1 MKIKFFRC
9 ILFLCSIFILQFAQ
23 AYDYGAHDN
32 LTVNALSHSQ
42 LNQYL
47 PTIGFKS
54 TKDILAFH
62 IPSMS
67 FLPPWPPCTK
77 TSITIEAWFRCG
89 TRKEDFTFLVSEN
102 KGKPNDLDRNIAR
115 YQHHFYDP
123 IKKSKTDGGYSYD
136 SVIGYLTG
144 NPSPDW
150 GLEDE
155 KEITNQNFSLKDAR
169 DYFYKGLTQTDKQD
183 RETNLALLFQS
194 LGHALYLI
202 EDMGQPQHT
211 RNDSHGGYVIFG
223 EASLYEAYTELN
235 EYPNFV
241 LKNLPFSGY
250 APVDLPNARDYWYT
264 DDKKGL
270 ADYSNRG
277 FVTAGTNF
285 RDELN
290 DKQIYSSPDLSDV
303 KESYVDIRG
312 IYEKLNKPVPKITLP
327 DGTIHELS
335 GTMTFIGTEAKDY
348 YRPEKTITNEKT
360 SIFSIFNA
368 DLKKYNKCFDRNEYV
383 YDSDSYA
390 PKLIDVYKICEL
402 YTLNRFNFDAAHKFL
417 IPRAV
422 GYGAGL
428 INHFFRGKLE
438 INVPE
443 EGLYPIN
450 KINERGF
457 AAVKLNLKNITPD
470 IGTIDQNM
478 SDGEVILVAEYKI
491 NDSENFIVSTK
502 QPLTLA
508 TQAEQTLTFDFSYQP
523 IPIDATE
530 VSFQIVYQGQ
540 LGQDEAVVVANKK
553 YIGGKLKITIPEE
566 DIYSIVDHSQIKTI
580 NQGFTTLKLKL
591 QNITPDI
598 NGIPQNMTNG
608 KLVLIAKYRR
618 NDCYESDLSGEYSK
632 MGFGGFPFWY
642 KVPVRGNGCKNKYP
656 YGEYTSVS
664 VEQNLSL
671 TSQAEQILTFDFSEQ
686 PIPINVTK
694 LYIQA
699 IYQGQLGNNKAVVIA
714 TKDIAEPT
722 YFSIINLS
730 DYFAIDGIYYHILND
745 ILTNETLEQ
754 RVRDANIMLYPK
766 TLKIG
771 IRTQDD
777 KPLLEMENLEAGS
790 YMRIALLVDRGTF
803 ELKTTVSTKYFGIW
817 SDDKS
822 NYRVSARNEDWDSY
836 TLYRYVRGVYHW
848 ESIEFHGASS
858 IDGNTPN
865 ISKFPDFTPE
875 NLEPK
880 PVTILFGTESSN

>member
-1 MKIKFFRC
+1 MKIK
-9 ILFLCSIFILQFAQ
+9 LLHNVFLLCLGSIFTLQSAQ
-23 AYDYGAHDN
+23 SYNYNSHDE
-32 LTVNALSHSQ
+32 LTINAVTYSQ
-42 LNQYL
+42 LDQYL
-47 PTIGFKS
+47 PTIGLTSFKNDDL
-54 TKDILAFH
+54 TLIDCDGFFCDITL
-62 IPSMS
+62 
-67 FLPPWPPCTK
+67 
-77 TSITIEAWFRCG
+77 TIEDWFRLG
-89 TRKEDFTFLVSEN
+89 ARNEDATILFSKNKEDITKE
-102 KGKPNDLDRNIAR
+102 DLNLAR

-123 IKKSKTDGGYSYD
+123 IKKSKKDGGYSFD
-136 SVIGYLTG
+136 SVLGYLTG
-144 NPSPDW
+144 HPSPDW
-150 GLEDE
+150 GLEDN
-155 KEITNQNFSLKDAR
+155 KEISNQNYSLKDAR
-169 DYFYKGLTQTDKQD
+169 DYLYRGLTLTEEQD
-183 RETNLALLFQS
+183 RESNLALLFQS
-194 LGHALYLI
+194 LGHALHLI
-202 EDMGQPQHT
+202 EDMAQPQHT
-211 RNDSHGGYVIFG
+211 RNDSHGGYIVFG
-223 EASLYEAYTELN
+223 EKSLYETYTE
-235 EYPNFV
+235 
-241 LKNLPFSGY
+241 KKDILPAINFSGY
-250 APVDLPNARDYWYT
+250 APVDLPNARDYWYTT

-285 RDELN
+285 IDELN
-290 DKQIYSSPDLSDV
+290 NEQIYPSPDLSNA

-312 IYEKLNKPVPKITLP
+312 IYEALNKPVPKITLP
-327 DGTIHELS
+327 DGTIQELS
-335 GTMTFIGTEAKDY
+335 GTMTFIGTEVKDY
-348 YRPEKTITNEKT
+348 YRPETTITNEKT
-360 SIFSIFNA
+360 STFSIFNA
-368 DLKKYNKCFDRNEYV
+368 DLKKYNECFDHYESDPNEDFNKKV
-383 YDSDSYA
+383 YR
-390 PKLIDVYKICEL
+390 ICEL
-402 YTLNRFNFDAAHKFL
+402 YTLNRFNFDAAHKLL

-422 GYGAGL
+422 GYGAGF

-450 KINERGF
+450 KIDERGF

-478 SDGEVILVAEYKI
+478 NDGEVTLVAEYKI

-508 TQAEQTLTFDFSYQP
+508 VQAEQTLTFDFSYQP

-530 VSFQIVYQGQ
+530 VSFQIVYQGR

-618 NDCYESDLSGEYSK
+618 NDCYESDLSGEYTK
-632 MGFGGFPFWY
+632 LGFGGFPFWY

-686 PIPINVTK
+686 PIPINATK

-771 IRTQDD
+771 IRTQDN

-817 SDDKS
+817 SDNKS

-858 IDGNTPN
+858 IDGNTPD

-880 PVTILFGTESSN
+880 PVTILFGTEGSN